1 MYQTAKFKK
10 KLIATV
16 IASSALTGMSGFAVA
31 QEGGVEEVVV
41 TGIRASMERAMD
53 IKRNSAGV
61 VDSINAEDM
70 GKFPDTNLAES
81 LQRITGVSIDRQ
93 NGEGSKITVRGFGDE
108 NNLVLLNGRM
118 MPAAGVYG
126 GGGTSASFG
135 ASRGFDFANL
145 ASESVSGVQVYKTG
159 KADIAS
165 GGIGATVNIQTAK
178 PLDHDG
184 FKASFGAKALN
195 DTTNRTGEDIT
206 PELSGLVSWSND
218 MFGVGITASHQ
229 ERDSGASSIWVNE
242 WLIARWADNHN
253 TNAVGQ
259 TSNNQGL
266 YKMTPG
272 VKLTNAPKAGQ
283 LYARPNDIRYIFSDT
298 QRVRDN
304 AQLTFQFAPT
314 DRISTTLDYTYAKN
328 DIEERRGESVS
339 WIDNGTSI
347 DELEF
352 DGSDGIASP
361 LYIHETRGP
370 RDQGYEQQLRNQVN
384 ELNSVGFN
392 ASFEATDTLTLTL
405 DVHDSKMESLPSGPG
420 GASQISA
427 SIGAPTQMSHAL
439 DFRGDAPLFTAVFD
453 DSTVKANGVRN
464 GNNNDLHDAGD
475 LGSQIVRI
483 YGNSQVND
491 ISEIKLGGSFKF
503 DDGHFDFG
511 VESRAMENTIQSNIE
526 KSMTMGDWGI
536 AAPGDIPASLIE
548 DFDYAGM
555 FDDFNTSGSFHG
567 GFRGNAEDIAASLA
581 QTYKYKETAS
591 NPYCVCVNPTLGTNS
606 IVEEDTDAAYVQVGV
621 KGQFAGM
628 DTNFLAGLRYETT
641 EVTSS
646 ALITPISQ
654 LRWADNNDFFSV
666 TSGGPVAFAV
676 SSSYDNLLPNMDF
689 DIALT
694 DDVKA
699 RVSFGQTIARAPY
712 GSLNSAVSNF
722 GGGGGSTA
730 LLKTRTASAGN
741 PSLVPLEST
750 NADVSV
756 EWYYDDSSY
765 VSAGVFEKRVS
776 NFISSVT
783 GKETLFDIQD
793 QTSATSP
800 RVIAARAA
808 IASIPGL
815 ALDDT
820 SLFTMMAI
828 LDNPGDFPGGAADYP
843 DTLPEIDAIAA
854 KYDILV
860 RADDPLSVWDVSRPQ
875 NNKDAKIYGAEF
887 AAQHFFGDSGFG
899 LQANYTIVRGDIGY
913 DNLQEPKTPQFAL
926 LGLSDTANLVAI
938 YEKNEFQA
946 RIAYNWRDEFLRSSN
961 RSGAQNPIYVEAYD
975 QIDANISYNLTDD
988 LTVSL
993 EAINLLGSDIRQHGR
1008 SKSMLEEM
1016 YDLGPRYTVGA
1027 RYKF

>member
-1 MYQTAKFKK
+1 MNTRARFKK

-16 IASSALTGMSGFAVA
+16 IASTAVTGVSGYAVA
-31 QEGGVEEVVV
+31 QDDVEEIVV

-53 IKRNSAGV
+53 VKRNSAGV

-126 GGGTSASFG
+126 GGGTSASVN

-145 ASESVSGVQVYKTG
+145 ASESVSGVDVFKTG
-159 KADIAS
+159 KANIAS
-165 GGIGATVNIQTAK
+165 GGIGVTVNIKTAR
-178 PLDHDG
+178 PLDSDG

-195 DTTNRTGEDIT
+195 DSTNRTGDDIT
-206 PELSGLVSWSND
+206 PELSGLVSWGND
-218 MFGVGITASHQ
+218 VFGVGLTASHQ

-242 WLIARWADNHN
+242 WQISRWAANHMP
-253 TNAVGQ
+253 NAVGQ
-259 TSNNQGL
+259 TTNNQGL
-266 YKMTPG
+266 YKMTPN
-272 VKLTNAPKAGQ
+272 VQLTNVPEVGQ

-304 AQLTFQFAPT
+304 AQLTFQWAPT
-314 DRISTTLDYTYAKN
+314 DRIETTLDYTYARN
-328 DIEERRGESVS
+328 EIEERRGESVS

-347 DELEF
+347 DILEF
-352 DGSDGIASP
+352 DGNKDIASP

-392 ASFEATDTLTLTL
+392 AKFEATDTLTLTL
-405 DVHDSKMESLPSGPG
+405 DAHDSKMESLPDGPG
-420 GASQISA
+420 GASQISV
-427 SIGAPTQMSHAL
+427 SIGTPTQMSHAL

-453 DSTVKANGVRN
+453 DSTKKANGVAN
-464 GNNNDLHDAGD
+464 GNNNGIHDAGD

-483 YGNSQVND
+483 YGNAQVNE
-491 ISEIKLGGSFKF
+491 ITEIKLGGSFKF
-503 DDGHFDFG
+503 DDSHFDFG
-511 VESRAMENTIQSNIE
+511 IETRAMENTIQSNIE

-536 AAPGDIPASLIE
+536 AAPGDIPTSLVE
-548 DFDYAGM
+548 EFDYAGM
-555 FDDFNTSGSFHG
+555 FDDFNTGASFHG
-567 GFRGNAEDIAASLA
+567 GFRGNAEDITAALV
-581 QTYKYKETAS
+581 QTYKSKETAS
-591 NPYCVCVNPTLGTNS
+591 NPYCVCVNPILGTNS
-606 IVEEDTDAAYVQVGV
+606 IVEEDTDAAYVQIGV
-621 KGQFAGM
+621 NGEFAGM
-628 DTNFLAGLRYETT
+628 ETNFLAGLRYETT
-641 EVTSS
+641 KVTSS

-654 LRWADNNDFFSV
+654 LRWADNNDFFNV

-676 SSSYDNLLPNMDF
+676 SSSYDNLLPNLDF
-689 DIALT
+689 DIALSE
-694 DDVKA
+694 DVKGRA
-699 RVSFGQTIARAPY
+699 SFSQTIARAPY
-712 GSLNSAVSNF
+712 GSLNSAVSNY
-722 GGGGGSTA
+722 GSGGGSTA
-730 LLKTRTASAGN
+730 LGKTRTASAGN
-741 PSLVPLEST
+741 PGLLPLESK
-750 NADVSV
+750 NVDVSV

-776 NFISSVT
+776 NFISNVA
-783 GKETLFDIQD
+783 GNETLFGIQD
-793 QTSATSP
+793 QTAATSP

-828 LDNPGDFPGGAADYP
+828 LDNPADFPNGAADYP
-843 DTLPEIDAIAA
+843 DTLQEVDAIAA
-854 KYDILV
+854 KYDIFV
-860 RADDPLSVWDVSRPQ
+860 RADDPLSVWSVDRPQ
-875 NNKDAKIYGAEF
+875 NNKEAKIYGAEF

-913 DNLQEPKTPQFAL
+913 DNLAEPRAQQFAL

-946 RIAYNWRDEFLRSSN
+946 RIAYNWRDEFLRSAS
-961 RSGAQNPIYVEAYD
+961 RSGARNPIYVEAYD
-975 QIDANISYNLTDD
+975 QIDANVSYNLTED
-988 LTVSL
+988 LTISV